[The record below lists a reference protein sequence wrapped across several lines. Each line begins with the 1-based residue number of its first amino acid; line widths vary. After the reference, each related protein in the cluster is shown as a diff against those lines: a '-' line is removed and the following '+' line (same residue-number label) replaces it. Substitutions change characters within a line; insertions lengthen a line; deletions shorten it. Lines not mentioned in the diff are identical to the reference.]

1 MKKILIVVFLIAL
14 SISAFGQARARNG
27 ISIGDHKISGTHIK
41 VVDSL
46 TVNNTAT
53 PTDYAVVI
61 AGDTLNPVY
70 STTGQGNLFD
80 YAVKLVPDT
89 VHVTDPTY
97 TVLATNA
104 SKVHVFYND
113 FTLVTIAAY
122 ATQPIPVGTWTTFI
136 SMGGKVRFTGTNVHS
151 ELDSLTI
158 NLRGYAQLW
167 KQGQNDNEMS
177 GSLLN

>member
-1 MKKILIVVFLIAL
+1 MKKTLIILIFLAL
-14 SISAFGQARARNG
+14 AIGVNAQSNAYDGMHIGPKATKVADSYIKRVNVDESDSTVYFYDKNG
-27 ISIGDHKISGTHIK
+27 K
-41 VVDSL
+41 L
-46 TVNNTAT
+46 
-53 PTDYAVVI
+53 
-61 AGDTLNPVY
+61 LNPKLNANGWIDNATV
-70 STTGQGNLFD
+70 F
-80 YAVKLVPDT
+80 AKLVTDT
-89 VHVTDPTY
+89 IHVTDPTY

-113 FTLVTIAAY
+113 FTLVTIPAY

-136 SMGGKVRFTGTNVHS
+136 SMGGKVRFTGVNVHS